1 MVAAP
6 KVNVGVTADPVVSRL
21 VAEDKVPWYKK
32 PNLRVMYIWLFCCC
46 MGVEMTSGFDS
57 QLVNTLQMSQAWH
70 KYFSN
75 SRVSE
80 IRDDGTTVYGI
91 EPGLLGFVNSSYML
105 GSVLGVPFAPYV
117 ANKFGR
123 RWSIM
128 IGSIIMV
135 IGAILQGFSQH
146 VGMYIV
152 SRLILG
158 IGILFAIISGAA
170 LIGELGHPKER
181 AILTSLFNSSYFI
194 GQITA
199 AAIAIETSEMSSE
212 WGWRMPSLLQICPS
226 LLQMATV
233 FLLPESPR
241 FLITQDRDDDA
252 AAILVKYH
260 AEGDP
265 TSLLVQAE
273 IVQIRETIH
282 MEMEASKQ
290 TWMDLLRTA
299 GMRRRFLVTVFI
311 GLFTQLSGNTLI
323 SYYSNQL
330 FELMGIKDNYTKTRV
345 NVANACW
352 GLFNATIIALIV
364 PRFPRRKMYML
375 SAGAMLLCFIGYTVS
390 LQQVQRNEARESP
403 VQAANNAAFF
413 FFFGY
418 SPCYNIGNNAL
429 TYTYLVEL
437 WPYATRSRGIGVQ
450 QVFGKLAGF
459 FSNNV
464 NSIAIDAIE
473 WRFLAIYC
481 GWIAFEFA
489 IVFFLYPETYNR
501 TLEELAFSEY
511 HPGMKYLYT
520 LLLTVSQCS
529 RTRTTTRRPLPPSR
543 RVLHTTTRSRAT
555 ARPPMLAPSP
565 RDRPR
570 PPPARLSKKHLGVGC
585 LHCIASHVFPPFPS
599 PPFAGC
605 ATSLR

>member
-6 KVNVGVTADPVVSRL
+6 KVNVGNTADPVVSRL

-32 PNLRVMYIWLFCCC
+32 PNLRVMYIWLFLCC

-57 QLVNTLQMSQAWH
+57 QLVNTLQLSQEWH
-70 KYFSN
+70 KYLSN
-75 SRVSE
+75 GRVD
-80 IRDDGTTVYGI
+80 RQDDDGNDVYGI

-105 GSVLGVPFAPYV
+105 GSVLGVPFAPWV
-117 ANKFGR
+117 AAKWGR

-128 IGSIIMV
+128 IGSLIMV
-135 IGAILQGFSQH
+135 FGAILQGFSQN

-152 SRLILG
+152 SRLVLG
-158 IGILFAIISGAA
+158 FGILFAIISGAA
-170 LIGELGHPKER
+170 MIGELGHPKER

-199 AAIAIETSEMSSE
+199 AAIAIETSEMTHE

-226 LLQMATV
+226 LLQIATV

-241 FLITQDRDDDA
+241 YLISKDRDDDA

-260 AEGDP
+260 AEGDAQ
-265 TSLLVQAE
+265 SLLVQAE

-290 TWMDLLRTA
+290 TWLDLLRTA
-299 GMRRRFLVTVFI
+299 GMRRRFLVTVFV

-330 FELMGIKDNYTKTRV
+330 FTLMGIKTNYEKTRV

-352 GLFNATIIALIV
+352 GFFNATILALVV

-375 SAGAMLLCFIGYTVS
+375 SASLMLLTFIGYTIS
-390 LQQVQRNEARESP
+390 LERI
-403 VQAANNAAFF
+403 QAAADAGVENKSANIAGFF
-413 FFFGY
+413 FFFAY

-450 QVFGKLAGF
+450 QIFGKLAGF

-464 NSIAIDAIE
+464 NSIAISSIK

-481 GWIAFEFA
+481 GWIAFEFI

-501 TLEELAFSEY
+501 TLEELAFMFEDEEYNNKASAAVEKKIQFGDEPSYGETTDAGGKSE
-511 HPGMKYLYT
+511 GQGQ
-520 LLLTVSQCS
+520 VS
-529 RTRTTTRRPLPPSR
+529 TREA
-543 RVLHTTTRSRAT
+543 V
-555 ARPPMLAPSP
+555 
-565 RDRPR
+565 
-570 PPPARLSKKHLGVGC
+570 
-585 LHCIASHVFPPFPS
+585 
-599 PPFAGC
+599 
-605 ATSLR
+605 